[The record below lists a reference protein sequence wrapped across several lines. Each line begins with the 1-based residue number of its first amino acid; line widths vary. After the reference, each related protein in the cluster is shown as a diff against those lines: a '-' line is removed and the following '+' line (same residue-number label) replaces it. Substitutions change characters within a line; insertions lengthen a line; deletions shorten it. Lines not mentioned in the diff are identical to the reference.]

1 MATLI
6 PFTPSATANPAF
18 QTTVVLDGV
27 SYMFVAMWNF
37 YSGRFYFSL
46 TDQNGNLII
55 NMPLIGSPPGTDILL
70 GVTVPPTFTT
80 STLVYRPSTGN
91 IEVTP

>member
-1 MATLI
+1 LTII

-18 QTTVVLDGV
+18 STQVTLDGAT
-27 SYMFVAMWNF
+27 YILTCLWNF
-37 YSGRFYFSL
+37 YSSRFYFSL

-55 NMPLIGSPPGTDILL
+55 NMPLIGSPPGFDILL

-80 STLVYRPSTGN
+80 SKLVYRIGMQQLE
-91 IEVTP
+91 ITP

>member
-1 MATLI
+1 VTII

-18 QTTVVLDGV
+18 STQVTLDGQTY
-27 SYMFVAMWNF
+27 SLIAQWNF
-37 YSGRFYFSL
+37 YSSRWYFSL
-46 TDQNGNLII
+46 TDQNQNVVC
-55 NMPLIGSPPGTDILL
+55 NMPLIGSPPGFDILL

-80 STLVYRPSTGN
+80 STLVYRVGREQ